1 MKHFQPGGDFV
12 YTEKETHCG
21 KDDDR
26 QFILNLYQEFCRLM
40 FFTAQKYCSD
50 PLQQEEVVQ
59 ESLRKL
65 IEKVGTLRTL
75 QPAVLASY
83 LVATVR
89 NTAISYLRAQAKD
102 KAVISLEDLREEPAS
117 QKSMDEALIL
127 QEELAPL
134 RSIWPQLS
142 EEEQYLLEGRYL
154 LEYSNVE
161 LGTQLGYDPAHVRMK
176 LTRARRK
183 ALKLMKKGGN
193 GHG

>member
-1 MKHFQPGGDFV
+1 M
-12 YTEKETHCG
+12 YTEKENQG
-21 KDDDR
+21 VKDSDR
-26 QFILNLYQEFCRLM
+26 AFIQGIYQDFCRLM
-40 FFTAQKYCSD
+40 FFTAQKYLSD

-65 IEKVGTLRTL
+65 IEKVDTLHTL

-83 LVATVR
+83 IAATVR
-89 NTAISYLRAQAKD
+89 NTAISYLRAQARRKE
-102 KAVISLEDLREEPAS
+102 VISLEDVREEPAS
-117 QKSMDEALIL
+117 QELMDEALIL

-134 RSIWPQLS
+134 RAIWPQLS
-142 EEEQYLLEGRYL
+142 QEEQQLLEGRYL

-161 LGTQLGYDPAHVRMK
+161 LGAQLGYDPAHIRMK

-183 ALKLMKKGGN
+183 ALKLMKRGGN

>member
-1 MKHFQPGGDFV
+1 M
-12 YTEKETHCG
+12 YIEKETHRG

-26 QFILNLYQEFCRLM
+26 QFILDLYRDFCRLM

-75 QPAVLASY
+75 KPSVLASY
-83 LVATVR
+83 IVATVR

-102 KAVISLEDLREEPAS
+102 KAVVSLEDLSEEPAS
-117 QKSMDEALIL
+117 QESMDEALIL

-134 RSIWPQLS
+134 RAIWPQLS
-142 EEEQYLLEGRYL
+142 REDQLLLEGKYL
-154 LEYSNVE
+154 LGYGSAQ
-161 LGTQLGYDPAHVRMK
+161 LAQQLGYEPANVRMK
-176 LTRARRK
+176 LTRARRR

-193 GHG
+193 GHDQP

>member
-1 MKHFQPGGDFV
+1 M
-12 YTEKETHCG
+12 YTEKEIHCG

-50 PLQQEEVVQ
+50 PLQQEEIVQ

-65 IEKVGTLRTL
+65 IEKVNTLRTL
-75 QPAVLASY
+75 QPAVLTSY

-89 NTAISYLRAQAKD
+89 NTAISYLRTQAKD
-102 KAVISLEDLREEPAS
+102 KAVISLEELEEAPAS
-117 QKSMDEALIL
+117 QQSMDEALIL

-134 RSIWPQLS
+134 RAIWPQLS
-142 EEEQYLLEGRYL
+142 QEDRLLLEGKYL
-154 LEYSNVE
+154 LEYSSAE
-161 LGTQLGYDPAHVRMK
+161 LGERLGCQSASVRMK
-176 LTRARRK
+176 LTRARRR

-193 GHG
+193 GHGQPWNAEGAV